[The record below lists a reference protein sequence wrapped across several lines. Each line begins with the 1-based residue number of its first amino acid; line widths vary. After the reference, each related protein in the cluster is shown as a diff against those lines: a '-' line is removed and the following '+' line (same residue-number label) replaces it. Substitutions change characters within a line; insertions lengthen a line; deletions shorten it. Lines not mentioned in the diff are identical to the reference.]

1 MKIGF
6 IGLGRMGSAMVQ
18 NLSEHRHSIVVYNRS
33 SGPARKLSKKKNI
46 FASESLED
54 MISQLPGRKIIWL
67 MVTAGKAVDLIL
79 QDLIPLLKRGD
90 IIIDGGNSFYK
101 DSQRRYA
108 SLKRRGIYFFDCGVS
123 GGIEGARH
131 GACMMVGGNKKMFKV
146 VEPLFKSMCVKN
158 GYSYMGKC
166 GGGHFVKMV
175 HNGIEYGMMG
185 SINEGFLALE
195 KYEKEFDY
203 NLSDVSRVYANGSI
217 IEGRL
222 MRWLW
227 DSFRQGG
234 YLKSISCEVPLGE
247 TEMEMKK
254 LEKLARMRILREAR
268 LMRKR
273 TRKLGRC
280 GRLIA
285 AMRNQFGGHA
295 VTIAKRR
302 SK

>member
-6 IGLGRMGSAMVQ
+6 VGLGRMGSAMVE
-18 NLSEHRHSIVVYNRS
+18 NLAEHRHSIVVYNRS
-33 SGPARKLSKKKNI
+33 SGPARKLARKKNI
-46 FASESLED
+46 FASSSLED
-54 MISQLPGRKIIWL
+54 MVSQLPARKIIWL
-67 MVTAGKAVDLIL
+67 MVTAGKPVDLIL
-79 QDLIPLLKRGD
+79 KNLIPLLKRGD

-101 DSQRRYA
+101 DSIRRHA
-108 SLKRRGIYFFDCGVS
+108 TLRKHGIYFFDCGTS
-123 GGIEGARH
+123 GGIKGARN
-131 GACMMVGGNKKMFKV
+131 GACMMIGGDKKMFKV
-146 VEPLFKSMCVKN
+146 VEPLFRSMCVTN
-158 GYSYMGKC
+158 GYSYMGRN

-185 SINEGFLALE
+185 AINEGFLALE
-195 KYEKEFDY
+195 KYEKSFGY
-203 NLSDVSRVYANGSI
+203 NLRDVSKVYSNGSI

-222 MRWLW
+222 MNWLW
-227 DSFRQGG
+227 ASFRQER
-234 YLKSISCEVPLGE
+234 YLKSISCEVPVGE

-254 LEKLARMRILREAR
+254 LEKLSRMKILREAR

-295 VTIAKRR
+295 VAKKR